1 MIYLALDDSIY
12 HVEFRHVR
20 KDGAHPALG
29 RNAPIAAIT
38 TCVIIAT
45 KAGEPLGLEPSE
57 ILFTAIGNA
66 ICALDDAFSR
76 RKGRLLSFYK
86 AVTHCGALRDVR
98 EALLAAYLN
107 HDPPC
112 VEIRPALTQPEKAV
126 LWQRGWEKRKQ
137 REERRGEA
145 LRRAIAGEA
154 AERSA
159 S

>member
-1 MIYLALDDSIY
+1 MICLTVDDRLY

-29 RNAPIAAIT
+29 RRAPIHAIT

-107 HDPPC
+107 HDPDPC

-126 LWQRGWEKRKQ
+126 LWQKGWERRKQ
-137 REERRGEA
+137 RELARTA
-145 LRRAIAGEA
+145 
-154 AERSA
+154 RSA